1 MAGGVALATAYV
13 TLIPSL
19 KGAKGK
25 IGEQVAPE
33 GEAAGGTFA
42 QRFAQVAIA
51 GLKIAAAEERMREL
65 IESRAPISELRP
77 LFRSRYK

>member
-1 MAGGVALATAYV
+1 MAGGVELATAYV

-33 GEAAGGTFA
+33 GEAAGEGFSNSFLQAMGSLGGKIVGGKMIFELT
-42 QRFAQVAIA
+42 A
-51 GLKIAAAEERMREL
+51 GDYTIC
-65 IESRAPISELRP
+65 
-77 LFRSRYK
+77 